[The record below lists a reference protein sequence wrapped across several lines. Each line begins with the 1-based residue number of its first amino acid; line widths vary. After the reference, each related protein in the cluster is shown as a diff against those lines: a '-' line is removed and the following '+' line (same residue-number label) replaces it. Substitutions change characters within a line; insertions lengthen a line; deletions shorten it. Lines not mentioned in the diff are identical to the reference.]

1 MDSII
6 TNCRYHEIKYFEKI
20 LENLEVRSHFCI
32 PNHESDNDSDDNNN
46 NGEEDDKESDNRQ
59 NRKRGK
65 GNKESAG
72 VDSEENEKVVSHE
85 CLRSRQISL
94 IREDSYIPE
103 CKENG
108 EFQPMQCNRKSG
120 SCFCVDE
127 KSGEISQKSINGPG
141 DPLPLCGLKALF
153 TCEKLPSKLFCEAD
167 GTIAQKTE
175 RWVNVFQKNC
185 IQGRINWSTI
195 YH

>member
-6 TNCRYHEIKYFEKI
+6 TNCRYQEIKYFEKI

-32 PNHESDNDSDDNNN
+32 PNHESVNGDDSGGNDNQ
-46 NGEEDDKESDNRQ
+46 DDKESDNKKSRH
-59 NRKRGK
+59 RGK
-65 GNKESAG
+65 GNRGTGGLEG
-72 VDSEENEKVVSHE
+72 EGSEESEKIVTQE
-85 CLRSRQISL
+85 CLRSRQIAL

-108 EFQPMQCNRKSG
+108 EFQPLQCNRKSG
-120 SCFCVDE
+120 SCFCVNE
-127 KSGEISQKSINGPG
+127 KSGEISHKSANGPG

-175 RWVNVFQKNC
+175 
-185 IQGRINWSTI
+185 
-195 YH
+195 